1 MEKKFVKV
9 PYNEKRLQ
17 FLDPLLPRLI
27 LENGEIIYDFDYFFT
42 QQAMFIRKLNEF
54 GSPVV
59 PYKLWNFSGQDVS
72 SYFNHIKEIEFNQAG
87 VYDAALEVYPNET
100 PEFHAEIVE
109 KHLADTLAMG
119 DGKCDARNDIEE
131 TINADRVENERRQ
144 NLLQKIADQTA
155 GDADALP
162 SPEVMQLRMEAN
174 QAAIDATFTTDTIS
188 TGEITPSGI
197 EVVKPNLITST
208 NDDVSSSGLIT
219 SLNEPAK
226 PTKLI
231 L

>member
-1 MEKKFVKV
+1 
-9 PYNEKRLQ
+9 
-17 FLDPLLPRLI
+17 
-27 LENGEIIYDFDYFFT
+27 
-42 QQAMFIRKLNEF
+42 
-54 GSPVV
+54 
-59 PYKLWNFSGQDVS
+59 
-72 SYFNHIKEIEFNQAG
+72 
-87 VYDAALEVYPNET
+87 
-100 PEFHAEIVE
+100 
-109 KHLADTLAMG
+109 LADTLAMG

-174 QAAIDATFTTDTIS
+174 QAAIDATFTADTIS